1 MCQRIWATDKNAKKE
16 IAQDKY
22 DDVSTISQ
30 RNEMQFWECKVQKD
44 GRYHVFFSV
53 GVMMLCCFMIY
64 LAKRSSYVEP
74 TWIFQCSLLSELLS
88 TQKRP
93 KIYVT
98 GLKMTW
104 YLWHGCLL
112 STLVVL
118 VPHFFWF
125 HVEAAQPATIW
136 QRTSEDLTGRSGV
149 GKKKNKHSWNTG
161 TLHFRR
167 RNTHPLQENNIRIQL
182 ESSGHL

>member
-1 MCQRIWATDKNAKKE
+1 MMFQQFRNGRKCNFESAKSKKMGEIMVFSPWGLWFYVASWSIWPNDHH
-16 IAQDKY
+16 I
-22 DDVSTISQ
+22 ST
-30 RNEMQFWECKVQKD
+30 NLD
-44 GRYHVFFSV
+44 
-53 GVMMLCCFMIY
+53 
-64 LAKRSSYVEP
+64 
-74 TWIFQCSLLSELLS
+74 FQCSLLKRNFSP
-88 TQKRP
+88 QKKLP

-104 YLWHGCLL
+104 YSWTWMSVVNPGCFGPSCLL
-112 STLVVL
+112 
-118 VPHFFWF
+118 VPCWSCK
-125 HVEAAQPATIW
+125 PATIW
-136 QRTSEDLTGRSGV
+136 QRTSEGLTGRSGV